1 MSEDTNWGASND
13 EPTPSQSE
21 LPSAYIRRK
30 QSREIA
36 KWFFGISILLMVI
49 SIIASVSNSS
59 PRTSAVDEFFSS
71 QTDTSDTSDT
81 SDWDSSWVP
90 SGFTAW
96 STDSNIAW
104 KFASKSSYNCDNYS
118 CISVEFI
125 SRDGCPNGLYAAI
138 NWLDANDAVVSYDN
152 ATLPS
157 LLSMQS
163 AKLRFDD
170 IQEIGDSGQMAEI
183 NCR

>member
-1 MSEDTNWGASND
+1 MGEETNGASTSGEN
-13 EPTPSQSE
+13 PPSQDA
-21 LPSAYIRRK
+21 LIPSDKRVK

-36 KWFFGISILLMVI
+36 KWFFGVSIVLMVI
-49 SIIASVSNSS
+49 SIIASVGSGST
-59 PRTSAVDEFFSS
+59 RTSVVDELLSS
-71 QTDTSDTSDT
+71 QSDTSDT
-81 SDWDSSWVP
+81 SNWDSSWVP

-104 KFASKSSYNCDNYS
+104 KWAEKDNCDNYA
-118 CISVEFI
+118 CLTAEFI
-125 SRDGCPNGLYAAI
+125 SRDGCPSGLYAAL
-138 NWLDANDAVVSYDN
+138 NWLDSNDSVVSYDN

-157 LLSMQS
+157 LLPMQT

-170 IQEIGDSGQMAEI
+170 VQELGKSGQMAEI

>member
-1 MSEDTNWGASND
+1 MSEDTNWGASD
-13 EPTPSQSE
+13 DAPTPSQSE
-21 LPSAYIRRK
+21 LPLVYIRKK
-30 QSREIA
+30 QSRDIA
-36 KWFFGISILLMVI
+36 KWFFGISILLMMI
-49 SIIASVSNSS
+49 SIIASVSNGS

-71 QTDTSDTSDT
+71 QTDTSDTSE
-81 SDWDSSWVP
+81 WDSSWVP
-90 SGFTAW
+90 SGFTTW

-104 KFASKSSYNCDNYS
+104 KFSSKSSYSCDNYS

-125 SRDGCPNGLYAAI
+125 SRDGCPNGLYAAL
-138 NWLDANDAVVSYDN
+138 NWLDTNDAVVSYDN

-157 LLSMQS
+157 LQSMQS